1 MINVEKKIDEIPEEF
16 KELAKDFSEKG
27 FITTS
32 VDNLVNWARTGS
44 LHWMTFG
51 LACCAVEMMQTS
63 MPRYDLE
70 RFGAAPRG
78 SPRQSDV
85 MIVAGTLT
93 NKMAPALRKVYDQM
107 PEPRYVISIN
117 CLNFVSLLLFKNETT
132 LIKSSLSIFR

>member
-1 MINVEKKIDEIPEEF
+1 MTFDNREKEIPDEF
-16 KELAKDFSEKG
+16 KQLAKDFSENG

-32 VDNLVNWARTGS
+32 FDNLVNWARTGS

-85 MIVAGTLT
+85 MIVTSSVST
-93 NKMAPALRKVYDQM
+93 TTHRYHISWLRHLV
-107 PEPRYVISIN
+107 V
-117 CLNFVSLLLFKNETT
+117 NFS
-132 LIKSSLSIFR
+132 